1 MHILTTADMLLL
13 LISHTAVLL
22 RVTAQHNLTPFG
34 TSTQSSTYNSGIPQ
48 NAINPPVS
56 NVFSF
61 DICSHTGIFTRTPA
75 WWMFQFSFG
84 IAYIT
89 DITINYRESFSF
101 RMDGFKLY
109 VTNTSTILPNGYLCY
124 EDPDPGLPNIT
135 QTIPCNQ
142 LGQYVIYYDTKGDSN
157 YGPIIE
163 LCYVAIN
170 GCRKSFWGSNC
181 EKVCSEYCIERHCYP
196 GNGSCIWGCKT
207 EYCLNDIC
215 NKFTGICT
223 DGCKERR
230 TGDFCNKYNLAYDSS
245 VFINP
250 NGSYPGSLANDGS
263 KISCSKTKG
272 PSVTFQVDLKK
283 ESIVTGVHVLFGE
296 NTTKVGS
303 HTLYASNTSH
313 SWKTGTI
320 LYEEQFLPTKINVSA
335 VFRYLTYVPPVQGK
349 SSELEICEIGIIGCP
364 PSRYGPVCN
373 KLCPGNCNGPCDL
386 ATGSCTFGCLN
397 GWTGDKCEQECQD
410 SKYGKNC
417 LETCSANCVNPQCNK
432 LTGECIGGCN
442 DGWQEFECT
451 RKCPF
456 GQFGKNCS
464 EFCEG
469 CLSQMCDHVNGLCD
483 NSTACRPGYVYDEY
497 CNTAC
502 RDGLY
507 GSNCLQ
513 ICSPFCL
520 HVPCDR
526 RIGECIGGCI
536 HGLQGFN
543 CMQVSV
549 NTVECNNEVATWIG
563 IFSGGVLFGIFM
575 TVVVCVVIRKKR
587 QLQKKQS
594 KDKASTKTQS
604 HDQQHYDDVRM
615 ENVSTYQ
622 ELRKD
627 TESNEYDQINT
638 AYINH

>member
-543 CMQVSV
+543 CMQ
-549 NTVECNNEVATWIG
+549 G
-563 IFSGGVLFGIFM
+563 
-575 TVVVCVVIRKKR
+575 
-587 QLQKKQS
+587 